1 LPAIEGQQRPGVL
14 KLEVETHSSRAAE
27 RRSLLVGVG
36 ALFSLLAALVAYASD
51 WGMSVVVRD
60 SEGRTTSRYA
70 LPGSGEF
77 EIEYVHSYYKAPVTE
92 HFVADEDGGF
102 ELFEV
107 SSPSEAV
114 LDYYELEGRK
124 ELGYDLLRLV
134 PEEPQRF
141 ETLPLIATEK
151 GRRTL
156 IVSGERKPFYK
167 EGGLRHVTI
176 KVEEDAISTELREL
190 LDE

>member
-1 LPAIEGQQRPGVL
+1 M
-14 KLEVETHSSRAAE
+14 TE
-27 RRSLLVGVG
+27 RSTLLVGVG
-36 ALFSLLAALVAYASD
+36 ALFFLLATVVAYASD

-60 SEGRTTSRYA
+60 PEERTTSRYP

-77 EIEYVHSYYKAPVTE
+77 EIEYVHSYYKAPAAE
-92 HFVADEDGGF
+92 HFVAKEDGSF

-114 LDYYELEGRK
+114 LDYYEMEGRK
-124 ELGYDLLRLV
+124 EIGGDLLRLISQ
-134 PEEPQRF
+134 EPQRF

-156 IVSGERKPFYK
+156 VVSGERIPLY
-167 EGGLRHVTI
+167 EDGGLRRVTVQ
-176 KVEEDAISTELREL
+176 VEEGTLSTEVREL
-190 LDE
+190 LGE

>member
-1 LPAIEGQQRPGVL
+1 M
-14 KLEVETHSSRAAE
+14 E
-27 RRSLLVGVG
+27 RSALLVGVG
-36 ALFSLLAALVAYASD
+36 ALFFLLAALVAYASD

-60 SEGRTTSRYA
+60 SEGRTTVRYL

-77 EIEYVHSYYKAPVTE
+77 EIEYVHSLYQAPAAE
-92 HFVADEDGGF
+92 HFAADEDGSF

-114 LDYYELEGRK
+114 LDYYEMEGRK
-124 ELGYDLLRLV
+124 ETGEDLLRLL
-134 PEEPQRF
+134 PEEPQWF

-156 IVSGERKPFYK
+156 VVSGEKIPLYE
-167 EGGLRHVTI
+167 EGGMRRVTI
-176 KVEEDAISTELREL
+176 QVEEDALSTELREL
-190 LDE
+190 LEE

>member
-1 LPAIEGQQRPGVL
+1 LGV
-14 KLEVETHSSRAAE
+14 EAHSLRLAE

-36 ALFSLLAALVAYASD
+36 ALFFLLAALVAYASD
-51 WGMSVVVRD
+51 WGMSVLVRD
-60 SEGRTTSRYA
+60 SEGRTTSRYP
-70 LPGSGEF
+70 LPVSGEF
-77 EIEYVHSYYKAPVTE
+77 EIEYVHSYYQALAAE
-92 HFVADEDGGF
+92 HFVAEKDGTF

-124 ELGYDLLRLV
+124 EKRDDLLRLV
-134 PEEPQRF
+134 PGGPQRF

-156 IVSGERKPFYK
+156 VVSGERIPLYE

-176 KVEEDAISTELREL
+176 QLEEDALSTELREL

>member
-1 LPAIEGQQRPGVL
+1 MGV
-14 KLEVETHSSRAAE
+14 EAHSFRLAE
-27 RRSLLVGVG
+27 RRPLLVGIG
-36 ALFSLLAALVAYASD
+36 ALFFLLAASVAYASD
-51 WGMSVVVRD
+51 WGTSVVVRD
-60 SEGRTTSRYA
+60 PEGRTTSRYP
-70 LPGSGEF
+70 LPGSDEF
-77 EIEYVHSYYKAPVTE
+77 EIEYVHSLYQAPATE
-92 HFVADEDGGF
+92 HFAADEDGSF

-124 ELGYDLLRLV
+124 EKWDDLLRLL
-134 PEEPQRF
+134 PGGPQSF

-156 IVSGERKPFYK
+156 VVSGERIPLYE

-176 KVEEDAISTELREL
+176 QVEEDVLSTELRGL
-190 LDE
+190 LDG

>member
-1 LPAIEGQQRPGVL
+1 LSAIEGQQKPGVL
-14 KLEVETHSSRAAE
+14 KLGVETHSFHLAE

-36 ALFSLLAALVAYASD
+36 ALFLLLAASIAYAGD

-60 SEGRTTSRYA
+60 SEGRTTSRYP

-77 EIEYVHSYYKAPVTE
+77 EIEYVHSYYQAPAAE
-92 HFVADEDGGF
+92 HFAADEDGSF

-114 LDYYELEGRK
+114 LDYYEMEGRK
-124 ELGYDLLRLV
+124 ETGDDLLQLV
-134 PEEPQRF
+134 PGGSQRF
-141 ETLPLIATEK
+141 ETLPLIATEN

-156 IVSGERKPFYK
+156 VVSGERIPLYE

-176 KVEEDAISTELREL
+176 QVEEDALSTELREL
-190 LDE
+190 LN

>member
-1 LPAIEGQQRPGVL
+1 
-14 KLEVETHSSRAAE
+14 
-27 RRSLLVGVG
+27 
-36 ALFSLLAALVAYASD
+36 
-51 WGMSVVVRD
+51 MVRD
-60 SEGRTTSRYA
+60 SEGTTSHYP

-77 EIEYVHSYYKAPVTE
+77 EIEYVHSLYQAPASE
-92 HFVADEDGGF
+92 HFVAEQDGSF

-124 ELGYDLLRLV
+124 ETGDGFLRLV
-134 PEEPQRF
+134 PEEPQEF
-141 ETLPLIATEK
+141 EALPLIATEK

-156 IVSGERKPFYK
+156 VVSGERIPLYE
-167 EGGLRHVTI
+167 EGGSRHVI
-176 KVEEDAISTELREL
+176 IQVEEDALSTELRGLL

>member
-1 LPAIEGQQRPGVL
+1 
-14 KLEVETHSSRAAE
+14 
-27 RRSLLVGVG
+27 
-36 ALFSLLAALVAYASD
+36 
-51 WGMSVVVRD
+51 VVRD
-60 SEGRTTSRYA
+60 SEGTTSRYP

-77 EIEYVHSYYKAPVTE
+77 EIEYVHSYYQAPAAE
-92 HFVADEDGGF
+92 HFVAEEDGTF

-124 ELGYDLLRLV
+124 ETGDDLLRFV
-134 PEEPQRF
+134 PDGPQRF

-156 IVSGERKPFYK
+156 VVSGERISLYE
-167 EGGLRHVTI
+167 EGGVRHVTI
-176 KVEEDAISTELREL
+176 EVEEDALSTELREL

>member
-1 LPAIEGQQRPGVL
+1 
-14 KLEVETHSSRAAE
+14 
-27 RRSLLVGVG
+27 
-36 ALFSLLAALVAYASD
+36 
-51 WGMSVVVRD
+51 M
-60 SEGRTTSRYA
+60 
-70 LPGSGEF
+70 
-77 EIEYVHSYYKAPVTE
+77 HSYYQAPAAE
-92 HFVADEDGGF
+92 HFVAEKDGTF

-124 ELGYDLLRLV
+124 EKRDDLLRLV
-134 PEEPQRF
+134 PGGPQRF

-156 IVSGERKPFYK
+156 VVSGERIPLYE

-176 KVEEDAISTELREL
+176 HLEEDALSTELRGL

>member
-1 LPAIEGQQRPGVL
+1 
-14 KLEVETHSSRAAE
+14 
-27 RRSLLVGVG
+27 
-36 ALFSLLAALVAYASD
+36 
-51 WGMSVVVRD
+51 MSVVVRD
-60 SEGRTTSRYA
+60 SEGGTTSRYP

-77 EIEYVHSYYKAPVTE
+77 EIEYVHSYYQVPAAE
-92 HFVADEDGGF
+92 HFVAERDGSF

-114 LDYYELEGRK
+114 LDYYEMEGRK
-124 ELGYDLLRLV
+124 ETGDDLLWLV

-156 IVSGERKPFYK
+156 VVSGERIPLYE
-167 EGGLRHVTI
+167 EGGLHHVTI
-176 KVEEDAISTELREL
+176 QVEEDTLSTELREL